1 MHHTYIVELQMIYA
15 EGTAYY
21 EERIQITTI
30 QIKSNRRKKLL
41 NEKTEEKEHTART
54 RIRKGT
60 RKRIRRK

>member
-30 QIKSNRRKKLL
+30 QILSLI
-41 NEKTEEKEHTART
+41 H
-54 RIRKGT
+54 I
-60 RKRIRRK
+60 